1 MDNIAVA
8 HLWEHPDK
16 EYIMSE
22 ENFGDSA
29 ESLDLDPIENEEI
42 VEEVLT
48 PVEKKRINSLK
59 LKYNGREIEEKLPFD
74 IDDNP
79 EAIEYMTRQLQL
91 AKMSQSKAQ
100 DSANLEREVLSF
112 MQELKTNPR
121 KALANPMIGIDIKQ
135 LAAEILEEEIENSRK
150 SPEQLKI
157 EQYEAKLK
165 AIEDERKAEKED
177 SERRSYE
184 QTLERSYEKYD
195 TMLSSALDANPDLPT
210 TPYIVD
216 KMTKYMAFAVED
228 GYEPDMDIIA
238 NIVREEVNNDVK
250 HLLNILPAD
259 KVEQL
264 LGKEVLDKLR
274 KNRLAGGK
282 KAPPVTVKTLGKD
295 VANKKQVEQTAAQ
308 KQTMRSFFGI

>member
-1 MDNIAVA
+1 
-8 HLWEHPDK
+8 
-16 EYIMSE
+16 MSE
-22 ENFGDSA
+22 ENFGESA
-29 ESLDLDPIENEEI
+29 DSLDLDTIENEEI

-100 DSANLEREVLSF
+100 ESASLEREVIAF

-121 KALANPMIGIDIKQ
+121 KALSNPMIGLDIKQ

-157 EQYEAKLK
+157 EQYEARLK
-165 AIEDERKAEKED
+165 AIDEERQQEKEE

-184 QTLERSYEKYD
+184 QVLERSYEKYD
-195 TMLSSALDANPDLPT
+195 TMLANALDSNPDLEPSA
-210 TPYIVD
+210 YVVD
-216 KMTKYMAFAVED
+216 KMTKYMSIAVDE

-238 NIVREEVNNDVK
+238 NIVREEVNADLKRRVNTLSADQLEEFFGK
-250 HLLNILPAD
+250 DIL
-259 KVEQL
+259 E
-264 LGKEVLDKLR
+264 KLR
-274 KNRLAGGK
+274 KNRLAGAK
-282 KAPPVTVKTLGKD
+282 KAPTPMKSIAKD
-295 VANKKQVEQTAAQ
+295 VATKRPEQKPTATKQS
-308 KQTMRSFFGI
+308 MRDFFGI

>member
-1 MDNIAVA
+1 
-8 HLWEHPDK
+8 
-16 EYIMSE
+16 MSD
-22 ENFGDSA
+22 ENFGGSA
-29 ESLDLDPIENEEI
+29 ESLDQDPIETEEI

-100 DSANLEREVLSF
+100 ESANLEREVVAF

-121 KALANPMIGIDIKQ
+121 KALSNPMIGLDIKQ
-135 LAAEILEEEIENSRK
+135 LAADILEEEIANSQK

-157 EQYEAKLK
+157 EKYEARLK
-165 AIEDERKAEKED
+165 EIEDERQQEKD
-177 SERRSYE
+177 ASERRSYE
-184 QTLERSYEKYD
+184 QTLERSYEKYENM
-195 TMLSSALDANPDLPT
+195 MLGALESNPDLPS

-216 KMTKYMAFAVED
+216 KMTKYMSIAVEE
-228 GYEPDMDIIA
+228 GYEPDMEIIA
-238 NIVREEVNNDVK
+238 NIVREEVNGDVK

-264 LGKEVLDKLR
+264 LGKDVLDKLR
-274 KNRLAGGK
+274 KNRLAGIK
-282 KAPPVTVKTLGKD
+282 KAPPVTIKTLGKD
-295 VANKKQVEQTAAQ
+295 VANKRPESKVSASS
-308 KQTMRSFFGI
+308 KQTMRDFFGI

>member
-1 MDNIAVA
+1 
-8 HLWEHPDK
+8 
-16 EYIMSE
+16 MSE
-22 ENFGDSA
+22 ENFN
-29 ESLDLDPIENEEI
+29 ESLDNVESTEEVI
-42 VEEVLT
+42 EEVLT

-100 DSANLEREVLSF
+100 ESANLEREVVAF
-112 MQELKTNPR
+112 MQELKSNPR
-121 KALANPMIGIDIKQ
+121 KALSNPMIGLDIKQ
-135 LAAEILEEEIENSRK
+135 LAAEILEEEIANSQK
-150 SPEQLKI
+150 SPEQIKI
-157 EQYEAKLK
+157 EQYEARLK
-165 AIEDERKAEKED
+165 EIEDERQREKED

-184 QTLERSYEKYD
+184 QTLERSYEKYENM
-195 TMLSSALDANPDLPT
+195 MLGALESNPDLPS

-216 KMTKYMAFAVED
+216 KMTKYMSIAVEE

-238 NIVREEVNNDVK
+238 NIVREEVNGDVK

-264 LGKEVLDKLR
+264 IGKDVLDKLR
-274 KNRLAGGK
+274 KNRLAGSK
-282 KAPPVTVKTLGKD
+282 KAPPVTVKTLSKD
-295 VANKKQVEQTAAQ
+295 VAAKKPETKQTVN
-308 KQTMRSFFGI
+308 KQTMRDFFGI

>member
-1 MDNIAVA
+1 
-8 HLWEHPDK
+8 
-16 EYIMSE
+16 MSE
-22 ENFGDSA
+22 ENFN
-29 ESLDLDPIENEEI
+29 ESLDNVESTEEVI
-42 VEEVLT
+42 EEVLT

-100 DSANLEREVLSF
+100 ESANLEREVVAF
-112 MQELKTNPR
+112 MQELKSNPR
-121 KALANPMIGIDIKQ
+121 KALSNPMIGLDIKQ
-135 LAAEILEEEIENSRK
+135 LAAEILEEEIANSQK
-150 SPEQLKI
+150 SPEQIKI
-157 EQYEAKLK
+157 EQYEARLK
-165 AIEDERKAEKED
+165 EIEDERQREKED

-184 QTLERSYEKYD
+184 QTLERSYEKYENM
-195 TMLSSALDANPDLPT
+195 MLGALESNPDLPS

-216 KMTKYMAFAVED
+216 KMTKYMSIAVEE

-238 NIVREEVNNDVK
+238 NIVREEVNGDVK

-264 LGKEVLDKLR
+264 IGKDVLDKLR
-274 KNRLAGGK
+274 KNRLAGSK
-282 KAPPVTVKTLGKD
+282 KAPPVTVKTLSKD
-295 VANKKQVEQTAAQ
+295 VAAKKPEAKQTVN
-308 KQTMRSFFGI
+308 KQTMRDFFGI